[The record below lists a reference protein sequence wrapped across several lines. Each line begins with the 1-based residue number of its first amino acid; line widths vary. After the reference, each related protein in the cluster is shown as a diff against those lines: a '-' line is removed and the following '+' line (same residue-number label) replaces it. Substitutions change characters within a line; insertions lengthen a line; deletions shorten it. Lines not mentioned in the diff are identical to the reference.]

1 MTTSILDTYPQICSP
16 NALPGTPGNLTKD
29 QEEALLQFRS
39 ILLEK
44 NYKERLDDSTL
55 LRFLRAR
62 KFDIN
67 ASVEM
72 FVETERWREEYG
84 ANTIIEDYENNK
96 EAEDKER
103 IKLAK
108 MYPQYYHHVDKDGRP
123 LYFEELG
130 GINLKKMYKITT
142 EKQMLRNLVKEYELF
157 ARYRVPACSR
167 RAGYLIETSCTVLDL
182 KGISLSNAY
191 HVLSYIKD
199 VADISQNYYPERM
212 GKFYII
218 HSPFGFSTM
227 FKMVKPFLDPVTVSK
242 IFILGSSYKKEL
254 LKQIPIENLPV
265 KYGGTSVLHN
275 PNDKFYYSDI
285 GPWRDPR
292 YIGPE
297 GEIPNIFGKFTVT
310 S

>member
-1 MTTSILDTYPQICSP
+1 MTNIILDTYPQTCSP
-16 NALPGTPGNLTKD
+16 SAFPGTPGNLTKE
-29 QEEALLQFRS
+29 QEETLLQFRS
-39 ILLEK
+39 ILLK
-44 NYKERLDDSTL
+44 RNCKERLDDSTL

-62 KFDIN
+62 KFNIN

-96 EAEDKER
+96 ETEDKER

-130 GINLKKMYKITT
+130 GINLNKMYKITT
-142 EKQMLRNLVKEYELF
+142 EEHMLRNLVKEYELF

-199 VADISQNYYPERM
+199 VADISQNYYPERI

-227 FKMVKPFLDPVTVSK
+227 FKLVKPFLDPVTVSK

-254 LKQIPIENLPV
+254 LKQIPIENLPI
-265 KYGGTSVLHN
+265 KYGGTSTLHN
-275 PNDKFYYSDI
+275 PNDRFYYSDI
-285 GPWRDPR
+285 GPWRDPE

-310 S
+310 N